1 MSLKLRLG
9 PTGRFLALEVAHQ
22 LDDVVHV
29 VETLQLALVVDDLH
43 GLLDH
48 LLPKIPREKFRGGG
62 SSDEHHL
69 YRRLVA
75 YIVQEL
81 HQGVGGQFAV
91 VLDDLVI
98 GKDVNTLHL
107 IQTWRE
113 NSFFMILGVGKHT

>member
-1 MSLKLRLG
+1 MSLKLCLE
-9 PTGRFLALEVAHQ
+9 PTGRLLALEIAHQ

-43 GLLDH
+43 GLLDDLRH
-48 LLPKIPREKFRGGG
+48 KIPVK
-62 SSDEHHL
+62 SSGTEA
-69 YRRLVA
+69 RLTTTTSSLTPHGLT

-107 IQTWRE
+107 IQTW
-113 NSFFMILGVGKHT
+113 